1 MEDLSEPLLGEII
14 TRITRTSDLNSLSLV
29 SKRLYNVEAEERRTL
44 RVGCGLHPATEALS
58 SLCSRFPNLQRVEI
72 NYSSWTS
79 SHGEQLDNQGL
90 LVLSSHC
97 LSLTDVTLS
106 FCSCID
112 DSGLGYLSYCKKL
125 MALRL
130 NAIPAITSSGLLSV
144 ATGCKGLST
153 LHLAD
158 CVKVGSVEQMIPQHG
173 FACERFWYMT
183 QQKKMHIGCPGDN
196 GMEWLEY
203 LGREGSLVELVVK
216 DCKGISQYDLL
227 KFGPGWMKLEKFE
240 FEINDNYWLSGAQ
253 DPSYNSRYC
262 YKYDICCENMKDLR
276 LAKIITHPE
285 IGLRFLLGQCRALE
299 KLCLHYVVGLNESQ
313 MITLFQNCRNLRSIS
328 LRLMPLHCGIS
339 FRTPLTDDS
348 LEALS
353 QCCPMLEVVEVTFTF
368 CSSSWPTEIGFTQKG
383 IVTLVQTCPIRV
395 FVLNGASI
403 FKDEGMKDISSAQ
416 FLETLELVDCK
427 GITDV
432 GISYMVHTPCLTSL
446 TLRKCKNV
454 TDVGMAK
461 LVESQKLESLTVVGC
476 RLISE
481 EAVQGV
487 ARSVHYSAK
496 LESHG
501 SLKGMKM
508 NKRL

>member
-1 MEDLSEPLLGEII
+1 MENLSEPLLAEII
-14 TRITRTSDLNSLSLV
+14 TKITRTSDLNSLSLV
-29 SKRLYNVEAEERRTL
+29 SKWFYNVEAEERATL

-72 NYSSWTS
+72 NYAGWAS

-90 LVLSSHC
+90 FMLSSRC
-97 LSLTDVTLS
+97 LSLTDLTLS

-130 NAIPAITSSGLLSV
+130 NAIPVITSSGLLSV
-144 ATGCKGLST
+144 VAGCQGLST
-153 LHLAD
+153 LHLTD
-158 CVKVGSVEQMIPQHG
+158 CMKVGSVQATIPRHG
-173 FACERFWYMT
+173 CERFWYGT
-183 QQKKMHIGCPGDN
+183 QQKKMRIGYPDDN

-203 LGREGSLVELVVK
+203 LGRAGSLVELVVK

-227 KFGPGWMKLEKFE
+227 KLGPGWRKLQKFE
-240 FEINDNYWLSGAQ
+240 FEINGNFWQSEPR
-253 DPSYNSRYC
+253 DPSYNDDYS
-262 YKYDICCENMKDLR
+262 YKYDICCDNMKDLR

-299 KLCLHYVVGLNESQ
+299 KLCLHYVIGLNESQ

-328 LRLMPLHCGIS
+328 LRLMPLRCGIS

-348 LEALS
+348 LEVLS
-353 QCCPMLEVVEVTFTF
+353 HYCPMLEVVELTFAF
-368 CSSSWPTEIGFTQKG
+368 CSSRWPTEIGFTQKG
-383 IVTLVQTCPIRV
+383 IIMLVQTCPIRV

-432 GISYMVHTPCLTSL
+432 GISYMVNAPCLTSL

-461 LVESQKLESLTVVGC
+461 LVHSQKLESLTVIGC

-481 EAVQGV
+481 EAVQGA

-496 LESHG
+496 LESHD

-508 NKRL
+508 HSRS

>member
-29 SKRLYNVEAEERRTL
+29 SKRLYNVEAEERATL

-58 SLCSRFPNLQRVEI
+58 SLCSR
-72 NYSSWTS
+72 
-79 SHGEQLDNQGL
+79 
-90 LVLSSHC
+90 
-97 LSLTDVTLS
+97 
-106 FCSCID
+106 
-112 DSGLGYLSYCKKL
+112 
-125 MALRL
+125 
-130 NAIPAITSSGLLSV
+130 
-144 ATGCKGLST
+144 
-153 LHLAD
+153 
-158 CVKVGSVEQMIPQHG
+158 
-173 FACERFWYMT
+173 
-183 QQKKMHIGCPGDN
+183 

-203 LGREGSLVELVVK
+203 LGKTGSLVDLVVK

-240 FEINDNYWLSGAQ
+240 FEINDNYWLSGPPL
-253 DPSYNSRYC
+253 DPSYNVDYP
-262 YKYDICCENMKDLR
+262 YKYDICCNNMKDLR
-276 LAKIITHPE
+276 LAKIITVPE

-299 KLCLHYVVGLNESQ
+299 KLCLHYVVGLDESQ

-328 LRLMPLHCGIS
+328 LQLMPLRCGFS

-353 QCCPMLEVVEVTFTF
+353 HCCPMLEVVELTFAF
-368 CSSSWPTEIGFTQKG
+368 CSTTYPTEIGFTQKG
-383 IVTLVQTCPIRV
+383 IITLVQTCPTRV

-432 GISYMVHTPCLTSL
+432 GISYMVHAPCLTSL

-454 TDVGMAK
+454 TDVGMAN
-461 LVESQKLESLTVVGC
+461 LVHSQKLESLTVVGC

-481 EAVQGV
+481 EAVQGA
-487 ARSVHYSAK
+487 ARSV
-496 LESHG
+496 
-501 SLKGMKM
+501 SLLFRIGKPG
-508 NKRL
+508 